1 MEVKTAITLCRKVG
15 DSILIGENVE
25 VEVVRVHGGQ
35 VRIRVKA
42 PRSVEI
48 LRKELVEV
56 ET

>member
-15 DSILIGENVE
+15 DSILIGGNVE

-35 VRIRVKA
+35 VRIRIRA